1 MKVLFIIIIS
11 VFTLF
16 CGCSQPQSLSSS
28 EETEGSQIPVGPDT
42 EFSCEMKIRVTG
54 TDDKGRLVGEFTDD
68 YESGGIT
75 LKKGERV
82 VIDHSDTI
90 MFDLIQA
97 EKATKSQTDAELDY
111 GEVADKCKVNGFKE
125 GTVVTI
131 DELLS
136 STVTKTDNNDTLIVC
151 SHEIAAHY
159 LDNITK
165 EEV

>member
-1 MKVLFIIIIS
+1 MKKAIILI
-11 VFTLF
+11 LAACALL
-16 CGCSQPQSLSSS
+16 CGCSQTQDSSS
-28 EETEGSQIPVGPDT
+28 SAQTEKTQMPVGPET

-136 STVTKTDNNDTLIVC
+136 SRVTKTDNNDTLIVC

-159 LDNITK
+159 LDNK
-165 EEV
+165 